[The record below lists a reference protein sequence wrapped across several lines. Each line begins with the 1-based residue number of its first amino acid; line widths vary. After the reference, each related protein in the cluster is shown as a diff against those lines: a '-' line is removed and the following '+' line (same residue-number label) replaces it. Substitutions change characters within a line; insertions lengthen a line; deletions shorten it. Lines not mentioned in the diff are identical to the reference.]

1 MNKLKKKCIRID
13 TNLDKEVENICDF
26 ESISYSEFVRQSL
39 INDGVLLSTHRNIN
53 FKKQY
58 LISKLKNITS
68 QYREIIYSS
77 HCSDEFNYCLDLTLD
92 KIESILVNSLS
103 IKTKEMVLKEGRVK
117 TISYIPTSNTRKRS
131 FKIPIDLANDIE
143 EHAEKIGSTFTEQTL
158 SILESVQLIS
168 SDDIEDEERK
178 LVEIVRFGNCINAY
192 LKTLHTKRKSSGL
205 SISDYRD
212 LEFKLEMFLSILVHK
227 LAMVGIERQ

>member
-1 MNKLKKKCIRID
+1 
-13 TNLDKEVENICDF
+13 
-26 ESISYSEFVRQSL
+26 SEFVRQSL

-58 LISKLKNITS
+58 IISKLKNITS

-92 KIESILVNSLS
+92 KIESVLVNSLS

-168 SDDIEDEERK
+168 SDDIENEERK
-178 LVEIVRFGNCINAY
+178 LVEIVRFGNCINSY
-192 LKTLHTKRKSSGL
+192 LKTLHIKKKSSGL
-205 SISDYRD
+205 SITDYRD
-212 LEFKLEMFLSILVHK
+212 LEFKLEMFLNILVHK